1 MSKIDSQVK
10 IYTSEVKQKKNE
22 TEKNY
27 SHELDKIESYKNKKK
42 NEVNSIVIDEEEKL
56 NKNMTP
62 AFKSKGNDKL
72 QSLEAKIKDLNNE
85 IKKKDDKI
93 SSVRDELYDNKNNLE
108 SLKIEISKMKDNLS
122 ETSGILTIERSKA
135 KMLSTQSTINAADKQ
150 STRNIN
156 NCKNSEINKADNTL
170 SFSNERV

>member
-10 IYTSEVKQKKNE
+10 IQTSEVKQRKNE
-22 TEKNY
+22 TEKDY
-27 SHELDKIESYKNKKK
+27 SHEIDKLESYKSKKK
-42 NEVNSIVIDEEEKL
+42 NEVNSSVRDEEEKL
-56 NKNMTP
+56 NQNMTP
-62 AFKSKGNDKL
+62 VFKSKGNDKL

-93 SSVRDELYDNKNNLE
+93 SSVRDELYNNKNNLE
-108 SLKIEISKMKDNLS
+108 SMKIEISKMKDNLS

-150 STRNIN
+150 STRKN
-156 NCKNSEINKADNTL
+156 NNWKNSEINKTDNML
-170 SFSNERV
+170 SFSNDRV